1 MAEARVRDIM
11 RTDVPIVTVDDT
23 IGTVARLMAASG
35 LPGIP
40 VVDQGEIMG
49 LITDKDL
56 ITRYANIEV
65 PTPVPFLDAIF
76 LLDGGRDFEDDLHH
90 VLAVTAGELMN
101 APVYNIRDT
110 ATLSELATL
119 MIDEDVNPVPVVD
132 HSLRLV
138 GIVSRSDLVRAIA
151 KIENALPE
159 EPSADTSPSN
169 ATTSA

>member
-49 LITDKDL
+49 LITEKDL

-76 LLDGGRDFEDDLHH
+76 LLDGGRDFEDDLRH

-119 MIDEDVNPVPVVD
+119 MIDEDINPVPVID
-132 HSLRLV
+132 KSLRLV
-138 GIVSRSDLVRAIA
+138 GIVTRSDLVRAIA
-151 KIENALPE
+151 QLENAMAESSP
-159 EPSADTSPSN
+159 TSPSEG
-169 ATTSA
+169 APSST